1 MLQSFFAN
9 HIKICGQQVKGSCL
23 LRPYSLIPFD
33 VLFLRKYYIHSG
45 KTEMSACLKK
55 QFPEEEEAI
64 EEFMRLMK
72 VKAALMGGKKS
83 KIKLTQSERN

>member
-1 MLQSFFAN
+1 
-9 HIKICGQQVKGSCL
+9 
-23 LRPYSLIPFD
+23 
-33 VLFLRKYYIHSG
+33 
-45 KTEMSACLKK
+45 MSACLKK